1 MRMITTPARG
11 RRGSRYRTGMANEG
25 KVRIGTAS
33 WTDPTLI
40 KSGRFY
46 PPGTSSAEA
55 RLRFY
60 ATQFPIVE
68 VDSSYYYLP
77 REEQAGLWVDRTPP
91 DFVFNVKAFSLLTGH
106 PTQRKAIPEDLE
118 DEVDPEHRD
127 AKRVYRNHLSS
138 DAIDELWKRFHDA
151 LLPLDSAGK
160 LGAVLMQYPEWFT
173 PRHANREELRQL
185 RKRLPGYQ
193 VCVEFRNST
202 WMAPS
207 DRRHTLEFLAKEGLP
222 LVCVDMPQGF
232 RSSMPPLAEVTAP
245 ELAVVRFH
253 GRDREAWQ
261 HKGPTATPRFRYL
274 YKESELREW
283 VPKIEHLAE
292 GARNVHVLMNNCYED
307 YAVVN
312 GKQLADLV
320 RSADLPVLN
329 VRT

>member
-1 MRMITTPARG
+1 
-11 RRGSRYRTGMANEG
+11 MAKKA

-68 VDSSYYYLP
+68 VDSTYYYLP

-118 DEVDPEHRD
+118 DEIDPKHRD
-127 AKRVYRNHLSS
+127 SKRVYRSHLSS
-138 DAIDELWKRFHDA
+138 DAVDELWRRFHDA

-173 PRHANREELRQL
+173 PKHANREELRQL
-185 RKRLPGYQ
+185 HERLPGYQ
-193 VCVEFRNST
+193 VCVEFRNGT
-202 WMAPS
+202 WLEPS
-207 DRRHTLEFLAKEGLP
+207 DRKHTLEFLAEEGLP

-274 YKESELREW
+274 YKEAELREW

-292 GARNVHVLMNNCYED
+292 GARNVHVLMNNCFRD
-307 YAVVN
+307 QAVTN
-312 GKQLADLV
+312 AAQLADLLT
-320 RSADLPVLN
+320 RADAPV
-329 VRT
+329 VAPSG